1 MAVLYSYPI
10 KSTPANRNDLVII
23 SDSRDGNKTKQIA
36 VANLPGSA
44 SFTGIGGS
52 GTVGY
57 IPKFSTSTEV
67 VDSTIY

>member
-1 MAVLYSYPI
+1 MAVLYTYPI

-44 SFTGIGGS
+44 SFSGIG
-52 GTVGY
+52 
-57 IPKFSTSTEV
+57 
-67 VDSTIY
+67 